1 MTMKKFLQSLFFLT
15 ALDFVIFIL
24 MIFFSM
30 TDGQPPAIAAYLG
43 CILQY
48 ILAPGV
54 ISYYTSFDAGSFGLN
69 ISLLLLELL
78 INNCLLLL
86 IFFSLRPFLSR
97 FFRPGKN

>member
-1 MTMKKFLQSLFFLT
+1 
-15 ALDFVIFIL
+15 

-30 TDGQPPAIAAYLG
+30 TDEQPPAIATYLG
-43 CILQY
+43 YVLQY

-54 ISYYTSFDAGSFGLN
+54 LSYYTSFDAGSFGLN

-86 IFFSLRPFLSR
+86 IFFSLKPFLLK
-97 FFRPGKN
+97 FFRPGNN